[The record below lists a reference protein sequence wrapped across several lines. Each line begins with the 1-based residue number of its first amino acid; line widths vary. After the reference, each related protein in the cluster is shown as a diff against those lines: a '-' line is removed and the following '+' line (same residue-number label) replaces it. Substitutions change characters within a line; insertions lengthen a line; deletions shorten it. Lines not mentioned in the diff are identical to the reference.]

1 MSGDAETGTSYFTCQ
16 DSDLEIVSD
25 SQYYSTA
32 PMFFITNTNS
42 EIDLTNCN
50 FKYGSKTFLNAKG
63 TTEWGDQGKN
73 GGDVVLK
80 ITNQKIEGNF
90 VVDSISTLKIEL
102 VKSTIEGTING
113 DNTAKNLEITIDGE
127 SKITLTGNSYCT
139 KINNALKDGSN
150 LINGTYSWTIA
161 EPSPDIAKNIFD
173 FNKIILVLSLLLGI
187 IL

>member
-1 MSGDAETGTSYFTCQ
+1 MKIKKEKIRLLLKTIQIWNNSNLKWTAVPNRGDVDQCGVMLYQSMSGDAETGTSYFTCQ

-32 PMFFITNTNS
+32 PIFFITNTNS

-80 ITNQKIEGNF
+80 ITNQKN
-90 VVDSISTLKIEL
+90 
-102 VKSTIEGTING
+102 
-113 DNTAKNLEITIDGE
+113 
-127 SKITLTGNSYCT
+127 
-139 KINNALKDGSN
+139 
-150 LINGTYSWTIA
+150 WR
-161 EPSPDIAKNIFD
+161 
-173 FNKIILVLSLLLGI
+173 
-187 IL
+187 